1 MSTVQEIEQAALKLP
16 RKTRVALAERLIVS
30 AETKRDK
37 EIAALWADEA
47 QARAEAYRQGRLK
60 SVPLET
66 VLAYRGR
73 SAT

>member
-16 RKTRVALAERLIVS
+16 RKARVALAERLIVS

-47 QARAEAYRQGRLK
+47 QTRAEAYRQGRLK
-60 SVPLET
+60 SVPLRKAFGFD
-66 VLAYRGR
+66 V
-73 SAT
+73 